1 VRVYTECLNMV
12 SDLVKTGQLAGE
24 KLDV

>member
-1 VRVYTECLNMV
+1 VYTECLNMV

-24 KLDV
+24 KLDG